1 LCVFGLLGAILIPS
15 VAMGDAAEAWRTG
28 SYFAKVIIYY
38 LLFVSLV
45 TTPARLRSL
54 LTCILVFCGC
64 VTLLAVLRYHDIIYL
79 EALDALNDTQAG
91 AYGSEV
97 TIRRL
102 QGTGIF
108 HDPNELCVLLA
119 AMVPLALYFVV
130 TSRNVALRVACG
142 AFLPLFGYAIML
154 TGSRGGFI
162 AFAGGLAALSW
173 MRFGWKKT
181 ALFGAVGL
189 PALLVVFAGRQ
200 TELSTGAGTAQ
211 TRVELWRDW
220 LQTFKENPL
229 TGAGMTLR
237 KEDDESLR
245 RPDLERKMIAHNS
258 YLQAFA
264 DLGVVGGCL
273 FTGAFF
279 VAGWSLYRLNTK
291 DSLIIDP
298 ELNAVQPYLLA
309 CLTAYCL
316 GMMSL
321 SISYMIP
328 TYLMLALVVAYTRLA
343 QKTALVTPAPLRFDP
358 PLLLRIVAAGI
369 FILFSIY
376 VFVRFL
382 A

>member
-1 LCVFGLLGAILIPS
+1 
-15 VAMGDAAEAWRTG
+15 
-28 SYFAKVIIYY
+28 
-38 LLFVSLV
+38 
-45 TTPARLRSL
+45 
-54 LTCILVFCGC
+54 

-119 AMVPLALYFVV
+119 AMVPLALHFVV
-130 TSRNVALRVACG
+130 TSRTLALRIACG
-142 AFLPLFGYAIML
+142 ASLPLFGYAIML

-173 MRFGWKKT
+173 MRFGWKNT

-189 PALLVVFAGRQ
+189 PALFVVFAGRQ

-279 VAGWSLYRLNTK
+279 VAGWSL
-291 DSLIIDP
+291 
-298 ELNAVQPYLLA
+298 
-309 CLTAYCL
+309 
-316 GMMSL
+316 
-321 SISYMIP
+321 
-328 TYLMLALVVAYTRLA
+328 
-343 QKTALVTPAPLRFDP
+343 
-358 PLLLRIVAAGI
+358 
-369 FILFSIY
+369 
-376 VFVRFL
+376 
-382 A
+382 